1 MFTGLIRQLGT
12 LESRRPRAGGAR
24 LRIAAPADLLERAEP
39 GASICVHGACL
50 TSVAVDGRGF
60 EADLSTE
67 TLARTRFGAMPAGAV
82 LHLEPSLRVGDPL
95 DGHFVL
101 GHVDGLGRL
110 LQRSEGEGLWRF
122 AFPTDLA
129 ALLAPKGSIAID
141 GISLTVV
148 DAGTAEFSV
157 ALIPE
162 TVARTGLKDLRPGD
176 TVHLEMDPLAR
187 YVARALQLGAT
198 DEKLRSFAQRGW
210 VD

>member
-1 MFTGLIRQLGT
+1 MFTGLIRHLGK
-12 LESRRPRAGGAR
+12 LESRQPRTGGAR
-24 LRIAAPADLLERAEP
+24 LRITAPAELLKRAEP

-50 TSVAVDGRGF
+50 TSVAVDSRGF

-67 TLARTRFGAMPAGAV
+67 TLARTRFSAMVAGSR

-95 DGHFVL
+95 DGHFVM

-110 LQRSEGEGLWRF
+110 LQRPEGEGLWRF
-122 AFPTDLA
+122 AFPPDLA
-129 ALLAPKGSIAID
+129 ALLAPKGSLAID

-148 DAGTAEFSV
+148 DAGMAEFSV

-162 TVARTGLKDLRPGD
+162 TVNRTGLKGLRPGD
-176 TVHLEMDPLAR
+176 AVHLEMDPLAR
-187 YVARALQLGAT
+187 YVARAMQLGAS

-210 VD
+210 TD